1 MDYNKIV
8 VKERSNKTYEGE
20 EQCCHCSEDNYHSV
34 PKSFLEELLLFLLLV
49 SGFIKL
55 E

>member
-1 MDYNKIV
+1 MDYNKVV
-8 VKERSNKTYEGE
+8 VKGRSNKTYEEE
-20 EQCCHCSEDNYHSV
+20 EQCCRFSADSYHSV
-34 PKSFLEELLLFLLLV
+34 PKTFLEELLLFLLLV